1 MLWFQP
7 MPWGRWALVVLVALI
22 AIYIEFR
29 PETTIEAPFATAPI
43 TLGDVLDETNTESR
57 QVPVGLFDPAELGEV
72 AKRAVP
78 VGDPVLASDV
88 SEHEA
93 AIPAGWWVVG
103 VTLPAG
109 TDVGEEVR
117 LVLLD
122 SGDEVPGVVAN
133 PGSEDPFAPT
143 DGGVAVPP
151 DNSAQT
157 AVAAAAGRVAV
168 LVSSGG

>member
-22 AIYIEFR
+22 AVYIEFR
-29 PETTIEAPFATAPI
+29 PETKVEAPFAATPI
-43 TLGDVLDETNTESR
+43 ARGDVVDETNTETR
-57 QVPVGLFDPAELGEV
+57 PVPEGLLDLAELGEV
-72 AKRAVP
+72 ATRPIPEGA
-78 VGDPVLASDV
+78 PVLASDV
-88 SEHEA
+88 TDHGGI
-93 AIPAGWWVVG
+93 IPAGWWVVG

-109 TDVGEEVR
+109 ADVGEEVR

-122 SGDEVPGVVAN
+122 SGEEVPGVVTN
-133 PGSEDPFAPT
+133 PGSDDPFADA

-151 DNSAQT
+151 DSSAQV

-168 LVSSGG
+168 LISSAG